1 MNLSTLRT
9 HSVVPFDE
17 IRYTFSGLLNLK
29 FSYLQIAS
37 GYKDRTATEGPH
49 DVGQKGVRSQDVS
62 GSTLRHGRRG
72 FSRASLLGRR
82 ELSLSSLGPHDVG
95 QKGVATGRREL
106 SLSSLIKGTFL

>member
-49 DVGQKGVRSQDVS
+49 DVGQKGV
-62 GSTLRHGRRG
+62 
-72 FSRASLLGRR
+72 
-82 ELSLSSLGPHDVG
+82 
-95 QKGVATGRREL
+95 ATGRREL